1 MSLGQSVP
9 SPTMTTTSEQVA
21 DLDARQADARTRV
34 LTAGANYF
42 RSERGQSELAPEAHT
57 AGIVSSAMLEL
68 VAIWREQAD
77 WWEGSTRRG
86 RQGKAKSLRDA
97 AAELA
102 GFAGGLSAVQEAQA
116 VAPSPDECPH
126 PAESRSTL
134 KSGALICTL
143 CGLDFAELGA
153 QMAGYASVAD
163 AKSQLES
170 ADKPLTVDNFVPV
183 VEAAHHQGD
192 IPMQPTLPPV
202 SASPFVAPG
211 AFMESVTEYLAPET
225 AANVSSP
232 FATPA
237 PPGRNR
243 PAVTRLDFGD
253 LGKVIADTYPVAR
266 PHMSH
271 SYVEDMESCGLKALL
286 SDASRHEVIGPRR
299 PSWALVG
306 GIAFHNAVEAI
317 ERAAIALGGSSPTD
331 ELGDWPKFWTEHLE
345 AVVDETN
352 LALAGTA
359 YADTATWHV
368 PNKGMEGFDW
378 WRVKGAEMVSL
389 YVKHHDDAWR
399 ATHTLLQ
406 VPAPI
411 GEGMQTALTPVLEF
425 EFDRTIAGTAIQSAG
440 RLDAAWVA
448 HPVSGQLTQYD
459 TAALEII
466 DFKSGARDP
475 QSTFQMAEYADIL
488 RRHYLPAN
496 FALPVYGRHY
506 LARKGIYTP
515 PLLLDPAKTTPE
527 IAYRYTMAE
536 RGMRN
541 GLFLAN
547 PSSFCSGCGLVDYCP
562 TQRHRDA

>member
-1 MSLGQSVP
+1 
-9 SPTMTTTSEQVA
+9 MTTTSEQVA
-21 DLDARQADARTRV
+21 DLDARQADARARV
-34 LTAGANYF
+34 IDATMALGVTIDPKL
-42 RSERGQSELAPEAHT
+42 LAA
-57 AGIVSSAMLEL
+57 AMLEL
-68 VAIWREQAD
+68 VTIWREQAD

-102 GFAGGLSAVQEAQA
+102 GFAGGLTAVQEPQSAS
-116 VAPSPDECPH
+116 SPDECPH
-126 PAESRSTL
+126 PTEALSVL
-134 KSGALICTL
+134 KSGRSRCTD
-143 CGLDFAELGA
+143 CGHIFEAP
-153 QMAGYASVAD
+153 Q
-163 AKSQLES
+163 Q
-170 ADKPLTVDNFVPV
+170 PLTADNFVPV
-183 VEAAHHQGD
+183 VETAHHQGD

-202 SASPFVAPG
+202 SASPFTTPSPAEQLYDGAP
-211 AFMESVTEYLAPET
+211 AESV
-225 AANVSSP
+225 

-237 PPGRNR
+237 APGRNR
-243 PAVTRLDFGD
+243 PNVKRLDFGD
-253 LGKVIADTYPVAR
+253 LSKLIADTYPVAR

-411 GEGMQTALTPVLEF
+411 GEGVQTALTPVLEF
-425 EFDRTIAGTAIQSAG
+425 EFDRTIAGTSIQSAG

-448 HPVSGQLTQYD
+448 HPVSGQLNQYD
-459 TAALEII
+459 TAALEIV

-475 QSTFQMAEYADIL
+475 QSSFQMAEYADIL

-562 TQRHRDA
+562 TQRRRDA